1 MPSPVNVL
9 VVEDHQ
15 DTRDVLA
22 VFLECLGHR
31 FKLVTNAASA
41 LDLAAVESFDLLL
54 TDVQLGGRDGWA
66 LIGDLRKQG
75 TLPPLVASMSAG
87 YGPTQTARS
96 LAEGCNWH
104 LVKPFQW
111 DELQAIMEKADH
123 THEPGGKSDRL
134 GR

>member
-22 VFLECLGHR
+22 VFLEALGHR

-41 LDLAAVESFDLLL
+41 LDLAAVEHFDLLL
-54 TDVQLGGRDGWA
+54 TDVQLGGRDGWT
-66 LIGDLRKQG
+66 LIRDLRERNC
-75 TLPPLVASMSAG
+75 LPLLVASMSAG

-96 LAEGCNWH
+96 KAEGCNWH

-111 DELQAIMEKADH
+111 DELQTIMEKAGHPDGLGG
-123 THEPGGKSDRL
+123 EMDRPGR
-134 GR
+134 